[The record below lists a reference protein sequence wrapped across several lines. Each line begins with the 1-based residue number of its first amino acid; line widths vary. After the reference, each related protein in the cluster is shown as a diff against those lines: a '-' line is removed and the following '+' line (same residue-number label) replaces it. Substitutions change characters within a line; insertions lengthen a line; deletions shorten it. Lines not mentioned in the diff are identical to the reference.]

1 MSVEPKFVIKKSV
14 WPTIFWTIPLIIA
27 SVICAIVF
35 MKTNFYVFIALVAVA
50 AIVLIIMICRIISLA
65 YERIYL
71 YEEKIV
77 RKKGVFARYEDQTVI
92 LGIKRV
98 TIKRSFVGRIFGYGN
113 VNIDTFDGD
122 ELDAYTTRI
131 CNPMALKEYLE
142 EVIREGETVSHV
154 FGA

>member
-1 MSVEPKFVIKKSV
+1 MSVEPKFVIKKSA
-14 WPTIFWTIPLIIA
+14 WPTLFWTLPLIVISA
-27 SVICAIVF
+27 ICAVVF
-35 MKTNFYVFIALVAVA
+35 MKTNFIIFVACAAVA
-50 AIVLIIMICRIISLA
+50 ALVLIIMICRIISLA

-77 RKKGVFARYEDQTVI
+77 RKKGVFSRYEDQTVI

-113 VNIDTFDGD
+113 VNIDTFGGD
-122 ELDAYTTRI
+122 ELDAYTKGI
-131 CNPMALKEYLE
+131 CNPVALKEYLE